1 MRGRWRN
8 ASIISYQ
15 EALRAWNVFQHLQ
28 HHFAPDI
35 VRTYHILHVW
45 SVCEL
50 PFSAFSPRFFLS
62 SSLLIYSIR
71 RCDEPKRVK
80 RRPWEEA
87 VGFAFKRKCF
97 TMPQPWTF
105 YPGNDSKQF
114 SIWTFLEVCLLII
127 PISDRFGKSNL
138 DRFIFVLFC
147 LIFPF
152 WLRIITTAAKTDT
165 YPCRIL
171 LLLLFCFF
179 GFLFWTKIIE
189 WRGKPKMGVINRGTF
204 LFACLSVFCLFLFT
218 TGRP

>member
-1 MRGRWRN
+1 MTQRIYNILPGSSACVKRVP
-8 ASIISYQ
+8 ASSTSFCTRHRTHLSYP
-15 EALRAWNVFQHLQ
+15 ARLVC
-28 HHFAPDI
+28 
-35 VRTYHILHVW
+35 VW
-45 SVCEL
+45 IT
-50 PFSAFSPRFFLS
+50 FFRFFTPFVFS

-80 RRPWEEA
+80 KRPWEEA
-87 VGFAFKRKCF
+87 VEFVFKRKCF

-179 GFLFWTKIIE
+179 FGFLFWTKIIE

-218 TGRP
+218 IGRP